1 MRVLLTTLMFAVV
14 ARAATLL
21 SWEDPNNTPPVA
33 YAVHEWSGSNWVT
46 LGVTASNWFPVILK
60 AGVNTFGVVA
70 VKGLSSDLATTVTN
84 VPWPVVNVIVIEGA
98 STLTNEW
105 QPVTSFEERA
115 ETPGRFYRL
124 RIERQ

>member
-1 MRVLLTTLMFAVV
+1 MRAFLPLLLALASV
-14 ARAATLL
+14 AAATL
-21 SWEDPNNTPPVA
+21 SWEDHNNAPPVA
-33 YAVHEWSGSNWVT
+33 YVVREWSGTNWVT
-46 LGVTASNWFPVILK
+46 LGVTASNWFPVTLK
-60 AGVNTFGVVA
+60 AGENMFGVVA
-70 VKGLSSDLATTVTN
+70 VKGLASDVATTVTN
-84 VPWPVVNVIVIEGA
+84 VPWPVVNVIIVEGA